1 MSAKKKAAVTEEVVA
16 EATEVKEE
24 VKAAAKKPAA
34 KKTAKAKEPKVNVVV
49 EFLGKNV
56 NVDDLVEAA
65 KEDYKARGNTEE
77 IESVDVYYQPE
88 YNKFY
93 YLVNGKAQEN
103 PVEV

>member
-1 MSAKKKAAVTEEVVA
+1 MAAKKKAAVTEEVVA

-34 KKTAKAKEPKVNVVV
+34 KKAAKAKEPKVNVVV

-77 IESVDVYYQPE
+77 I
-88 YNKFY
+88 
-93 YLVNGKAQEN
+93 
-103 PVEV
+103 